1 MQGMISELQGYIAA
15 CESNIQTYKEM
26 GDDRAV
32 NAAQGMIEKF
42 EIYLQQLKSAMTHE

>member
-1 MQGMISELQGYIAA
+1 MISELQGYITA

-32 NAAQGMIEKF
+32 EAAQGMIEKF
-42 EIYLQQLKSAMTHE
+42 EIYLQQLESAMTHE